1 MIRVWYSNGEHM
13 KIGDLYRDSEDF
25 GLMIVV
31 QLLDNNAVALYHPED
46 NTRYV
51 YCEEDQKFLLKIEDE

>member
-1 MIRVWYSNGEHM
+1 M

-46 NTRYV
+46 NQRYV